1 MGLSTFSHYFID
13 VTHIWAFSDPW
24 KYFDQQRGPDAPF
37 AGWNLVLFIFLQV
50 FPLFFLILQQKVKNG
65 AKKKKMKKLLIPNA
79 GRQLKN
85 VGLKSLLKSPKKHI
99 LRVF

>member
-24 KYFDQQRGPDAPF
+24 TYFDQQRDAPF
-37 AGWNLVLFIFLQV
+37 AGWNILLFTFLQV
-50 FPLFFLILQQKVKNG
+50 FPLFFLILQQKVENG

-79 GRQLKN
+79 GRHLNN
-85 VGLKSLLKSPKKHI
+85 VVLKSLLKSPEKHF